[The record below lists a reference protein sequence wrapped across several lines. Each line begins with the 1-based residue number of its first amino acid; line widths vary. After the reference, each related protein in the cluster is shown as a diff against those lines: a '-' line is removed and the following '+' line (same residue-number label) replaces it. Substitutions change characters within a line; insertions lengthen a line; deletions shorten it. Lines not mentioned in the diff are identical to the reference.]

1 MITPQDIREKQ
12 FERAMLNGYSAAS
25 VDKFMEEVALEYA
38 ARCKEIS
45 TYRKKLKMLVNKV
58 EEYRT
63 SEDAMRMALLQ
74 AQKTCTELTEAAQK
88 SANDTSSGAQAQA
101 DALFARA
108 TEDSAAILFA
118 AQQKYDETMASV
130 NDTISGAQ
138 AQADALFARATEDSA
153 AILFA
158 AQQKYDETI
167 ASISDAAEQEEAR
180 LAEAQQK
187 ALQFAARMRE
197 FCQSQIMDLD
207 AFEASLSSKLAEAQP
222 APVVEEPIV
231 EEPVVEESVVEEPVV
246 EEPAVE
252 EPVVEEPVVE
262 EPVVEEPAVEEP
274 VVEEPA
280 VEEPIVEEAEDN
292 PLASLWSDSEID
304 AVIDDMGDPLASL
317 WGDPSE
323 DFLAEDD
330 TDNDTKRFNFD
341 DLKGLNFGR

>member
-12 FERAMLNGYSAAS
+12 FERAMLNGYSTAS
-25 VDKFMEEVALEYA
+25 VDKFMEEVAMEYA

-88 SANDTSSGAQAQA
+88 SANDT
-101 DALFARA
+101 
-108 TEDSAAILFA
+108 
-118 AQQKYDETMASV
+118 
-130 NDTISGAQ
+130 ISGAQ

-167 ASISDAAEQEEAR
+167 ASISDAAVQEEAR

-187 ALQFAARMRE
+187 ALQFAACMRE

-207 AFEASLSSKLAEAQP
+207 AFEATFCGKPAEAQP
-222 APVVEEPIV
+222 APVVEEP
-231 EEPVVEESVVEEPVV
+231 VVEEPI
-246 EEPAVE
+246 VE

-262 EPVVEEPAVEEP
+262 EPVVEEPVVEEPVAEEPVVEEP
-274 VVEEPA
+274 VVEEPV
-280 VEEPIVEEAEDN
+280 VEEPVVEEEDD

-304 AVIDDMGDPLASL
+304 AVIDEMGDPLASL
-317 WGDPSE
+317 WGDPAE
-323 DFLAEDD
+323 DFLTEDD